1 MARIPSIDRLNE
13 VLCLDPETGIL
24 TWKITLSP
32 RAVAGKVA
40 GCIEKRRKYV
50 LVRIDGVLYRAHVLI
65 WFMLHGEWC
74 PREIDHW
81 DRVTSN
87 NRPSNLRKATE
98 SQQSQNKAMQSNNT
112 SGYRGVTA
120 AKDGCRWTAQ
130 YQLFGKNHY
139 LGTFASKEEA
149 AEVARIARLNAF
161 SAFAPDYD
169 QGSVLSWR

>member
-40 GCIEKRRKYV
+40 GCIEKRRKYRI
-50 LVRIDGVLYRAHVLI
+50 VRIDSVNYMAHVLI

-98 SQQSQNKAMQSNNT
+98 SQQSQNKAMQRNNT

-120 AKDGCRWTAQ
+120 APNGKWIAQ
-130 YQLFGKNHY
+130 YQLHRKNHN
-139 LGTFASKEEA
+139 LGTFETKEEA
-149 AEVARIARLNAF
+149 AEVARLARLNAF

-169 QGSVLSWR
+169 QR